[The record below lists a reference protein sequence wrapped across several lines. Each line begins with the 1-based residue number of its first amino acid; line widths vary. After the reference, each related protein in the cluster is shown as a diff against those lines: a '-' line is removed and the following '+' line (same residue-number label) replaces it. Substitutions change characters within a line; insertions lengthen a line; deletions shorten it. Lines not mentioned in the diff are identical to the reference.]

1 MLAVEPNKEDL
12 CRKLL
17 LDNGYKFDTKIA
29 YNEIVILDQK

>member
-17 LDNGYKFDTKIA
+17 MDNGYKFDTKIC
-29 YNEIVILDQK
+29 I